1 MAYNTKSIVKDV
13 NQKPVPQYYNP
24 ISDAYEVLQGTNGAN
39 KVTLYTASG
48 QAVDLSALIAT
59 IVTAINNTGTTQLR
73 TGTNNIGKVDV
84 SNSALPTGAATAA
97 KQDINKTAIDALNTL
112 LTSMKNTDG
121 IKKIVDALP
130 AGTNNIGK
138 IDVANSVLPTGAST
152 SAKQN
157 EIISA
162 IVDLGI
168 LLGNVGNAITN
179 NQDETTT
186 HYLNSSDTKP
196 TSNNKKGDKCFV
208 IDADEVSM
216 WNGSA
221 WVVI

>member
-1 MAYNTKSIVKDV
+1 
-13 NQKPVPQYYNP
+13 
-24 ISDAYEVLQGTNGAN
+24 
-39 KVTLYTASG
+39 
-48 QAVDLSALIAT
+48 
-59 IVTAINNTGTTQLR
+59 
-73 TGTNNIGKVDV
+73 
-84 SNSALPTGAATAA
+84 
-97 KQDINKTAIDALNTL
+97 
-112 LTSMKNTDG
+112 MKNTDG

>member
-1 MAYNTKSIVKDV
+1 MAYNTVSIQKDV
-13 NQKPVPQYYNP
+13 DGKPIPQYYNAD
-24 ISDAYEVLQGTNGAN
+24 SDVYEVLQGTNGAN

-97 KQDINKTAIDALNTL
+97 KQDINKTAIDALTTL

-157 EIISA
+157 EITSA